1 MKQECEMSDTE
12 LLPCPFC
19 GAEAKKMLH
28 NEDMW
33 KFLHSETCYFH
44 KTDHF
49 HRPHIVDLETVDT
62 WNARVSPELPELNCD
77 RCQIRQ
83 DAKQAS
89 EVSF

>member
-1 MKQECEMSDTE
+1 MSDTE

-19 GAEAKKMLH
+19 GVEAKKMLH

-33 KFLHSETCYFH
+33 KFLHLESCYFH

-62 WNARVSPELPELNCD
+62 WNTRTSPELICD

-83 DAKQAS
+83 DARPTK
-89 EVSF
+89 EVDF